1 MEALWRAQGLRAG
14 GGGRQGLGP
23 LWVGSVW
30 RIAVIALAG
39 PAWRQQEVALYQVKA
54 PLVVALDLSAHM
66 AVDDLAPDRITRARY
81 KLMTLLKER
90 TGGQVAL
97 IAYSGDAFTVAP
109 MTDDAATVA
118 ALIDSLSPSVMPV
131 AGQREIGRA

>member
-1 MEALWRAQGLRAG
+1 
-14 GGGRQGLGP
+14 
-23 LWVGSVW
+23 
-30 RIAVIALAG
+30 
-39 PAWRQQEVALYQVKA
+39 
-54 PLVVALDLSAHM
+54 
-66 AVDDLAPDRITRARY
+66 
-81 KLMTLLKER
+81 MTLLKER

-131 AGQREIGRA
+131 AGQRADRALRRAAGLISGAGFSGGDVLVVTDQAAAEIGSASCRERVGQYV

>member
-1 MEALWRAQGLRAG
+1 M
-14 GGGRQGLGP
+14 
-23 LWVGSVW
+23 
-30 RIAVIALAG
+30 RISDWSSDVCSS
-39 PAWRQQEVALYQVKA
+39 
-54 PLVVALDLSAHM
+54 DL
-66 AVDDLAPDRITRARY
+66 DDLAPDRITRARY

-131 AGQREIGRA
+131 ARSDEHTSELQSLMRISYAVLCLKKKRTITSPKQHN

>member
-1 MEALWRAQGLRAG
+1 
-14 GGGRQGLGP
+14 
-23 LWVGSVW
+23 
-30 RIAVIALAG
+30 
-39 PAWRQQEVALYQVKA
+39 
-54 PLVVALDLSAHM
+54 
-66 AVDDLAPDRITRARY
+66 
-81 KLMTLLKER
+81 MTLLKER

-131 AGQREIGRA
+131 AGQRADRALRRAAGSNRGAGFSGGDVLRSEERRVGKECVSTCSSRWSPYH